1 MLLFLYIVKKVVLK
15 NSLVLVFLS
24 CIGHEALAWPISSQG
39 MPISKL
45 ISQEEDINWK
55 NLIHYENEKSVI
67 NHDSNF
73 FLSSN
78 GYRNSKAEYLATLKE
93 LFESNDVSDEHVI
106 CRYPARFEYILD
118 KLGLSKNDF
127 PKVKCD
133 AYEEYLNKVI
143 FDDISIVFASESNT
157 SPSSMMGHSFLKI
170 SGQEKTHAFSY
181 FATFDRTTSFD
192 FFIKAFVGGVNGS
205 YVLSSYSEKENE
217 YLYNEKRSLWEF
229 KLKLNQEDKKR
240 LKAHL
245 WELKGKNIKYNF
257 IKHNCNTALIN
268 ILKIA
273 NKDFYLDAKKTFI
286 TPIEYIQ
293 WLQDNDKISSVTFV
307 PSETQKNAI
316 KKFGLNYIG
325 DAPKPTRVSFSQD
338 ILNNVTHVELS
349 PVYQDMRDISNAYF
363 ADLESKILDFSFSY
377 YNKNKKFTVDKIDIL
392 KMESIIDFQTTN
404 SFSKYFRIGFEND
417 LFNETFELNP
427 VAEFGLGF
435 AKKIWSTSL
444 FVLPKIG
451 YHYDNFSNYY
461 ITPKVGIISR
471 IGSNIKIINSYER
484 YFSLKDNN
492 FGFSERF
499 NIYLGYKISKNNDFF
514 IDYQFYDNAKRHNG
528 FKIGVSLHF

>member
-1 MLLFLYIVKKVVLK
+1 MKILVVIVL
-15 NSLVLVFLS
+15 
-24 CIGHEALAWPISSQG
+24 C
-39 MPISKL
+39 L
-45 ISQEEDINWK
+45 ISFEVFANPVMDYQNPKDISFVSNLMEWK
-55 NLIHYENEKSVI
+55 HLLHYENNKSVVTD
-67 NHDSNF
+67 NSF

-78 GYRNSKAEYLATLKE
+78 GKVNPKEELKKTIQEYITPTFLE
-93 LFESNDVSDEHVI
+93 DEDVV
-106 CRYPARFEYILD
+106 CKFPARVHFIKKYFKLPTRKNVSVCRKYREYD
-118 KLGLSKNDF
+118 E
-127 PKVKCD
+127 KVAFD
-133 AYEEYLNKVI
+133 NVFII
-143 FDDISIVFASESNT
+143 FAAENNF
-157 SPSSMMGHSFLKI
+157 SPSSMMGHSFLKMEGNSSI
-170 SGQEKTHAFSY
+170 HAFSY
-181 FATFDRTTSFD
+181 FATFNKMNMFKLYAKVLTSGID
-192 FFIKAFVGGVNGS
+192 GL
-205 YVLSSYSEKENE
+205 YMLSPYSDKQNEYINKEN
-217 YLYNEKRSLWEF
+217 RSLWEF
-229 KLKLNQEDKKR
+229 KLKLNQEDKKP

-273 NKDFYLDAKKTFI
+273 NKDFYLDAKKPFI